1 MTMTNK
7 VTDIPLKFVV
17 IEEKLSNDKTYVL
30 STTPIDIKYLLNN
43 TVYQLKPGITLH
55 KVYAKNRAI
64 AADVLVGK
72 DNIVVEETEET
83 IEYINKDD
91 LEPYE
96 LSDYD
101 KQCLAKYDNKQ
112 NKLKFFDDMILPS
125 IISLIDTYRCVN
137 ILTRKNEIELLFNY
151 AYATDNDKATKIK
164 TAKEIVSKIKDLGC
178 SITYHRCSNNLA
190 TIHKIKTVDNL
201 QKLPE

>member
-1 MTMTNK
+1 MTNK
-7 VTDIPLKFVV
+7 VTDIPLKLVV
-17 IEEKLSNDKTYVL
+17 VEDNRYGQIDYKLMTTSVSVETLL
-30 STTPIDIKYLLNN
+30 SHI
-43 TVYQLKPGITLH
+43 YQLKAGAILH
-55 KVYAKNRAI
+55 RIRVKNRAVT
-64 AADVLVGK
+64 AKVLVGE
-72 DNIVVEETEET
+72 NTIIVKESSDT

-101 KQCLAKYDNKQ
+101 KQRLAKYDNKQ
-112 NKLKFFDDMILPS
+112 NKLKFFDDMLFPS
-125 IISLIDTYRCVN
+125 IKALINTYGCIN
-137 ILTRKNEIELLFNY
+137 ILTRKNEIELSFNY

-178 SITYHRCSNNLA
+178 HITYHRCSNNFA
-190 TIHKIKTVDNL
+190 TIHKLKTVDNL

>member
-1 MTMTNK
+1 MTNK

-43 TVYQLKPGITLH
+43 TVYQLKPSTTLH

-83 IEYINKDD
+83 IEYINKAD

-101 KQCLAKYDNKQ
+101 KQRISKHNKTQ
-112 NKLKFFDDMILPS
+112 NKLKFFDDMIFPS

-137 ILTRKNEIELLFNY
+137 ILTRKNEIELSFNY

-178 SITYHRCSNNLA
+178 HITYHRCSNNLA
-190 TIHKIKTVDNL
+190 TIHKLKTVDNL
-201 QKLPE
+201 QKLPK